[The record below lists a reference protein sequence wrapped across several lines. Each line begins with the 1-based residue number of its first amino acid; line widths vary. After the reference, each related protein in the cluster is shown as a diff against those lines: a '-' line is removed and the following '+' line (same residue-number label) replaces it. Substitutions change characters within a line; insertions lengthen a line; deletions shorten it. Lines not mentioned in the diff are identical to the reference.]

1 MTNEEDDKRLSSVLS
16 AFSAT
21 AERAERMI
29 HADQDLDRAFQR
41 ADAASEHVR
50 KLYEELTALRS
61 QIAKRIYETERVSL
75 SVLAERWSVS
85 KTRAGQIIRAAKP
98 QSEPSG
104 GENG

>member
-16 AFSAT
+16 AFSVA
-21 AERAERMI
+21 AERADRMVR
-29 HADQDLDRAFQR
+29 ADQDLDRAFQR

-50 KLYEELTALRS
+50 KLYEDLTALRS
-61 QIAKRIYETERVSL
+61 QVAKRIYETEKVSL

-98 QSEPSG
+98 QGDSPG
-104 GENG
+104 GENA